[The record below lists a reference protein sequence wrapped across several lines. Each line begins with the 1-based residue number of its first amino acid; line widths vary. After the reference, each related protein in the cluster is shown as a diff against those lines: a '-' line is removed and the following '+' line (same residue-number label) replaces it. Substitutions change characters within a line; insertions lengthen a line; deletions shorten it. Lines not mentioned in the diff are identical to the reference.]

1 MASGKRNHHREHLA
15 YLAARILAE
24 DGTQDYASAKRKAA
38 RQAGAPSTQQLP
50 DNREIEAA
58 LRSWQA
64 LYQRESHASRL
75 QALREA
81 AVTAM
86 KWLAA
91 FNPWLTGSVWSGT
104 AGPHSD
110 INLQLFTDDGK
121 ALELFFLNGEQ
132 EYHMGQRKVRIG
144 DRTLDAAVVSFSVQ
158 GFPVNATLLPL
169 DLQRIVQKTGDGRV
183 VERARLVQVEALL
196 AASPLTVT

>member
-1 MASGKRNHHREHLA
+1 MASAKRNHHREHLA

-58 LRSWQA
+58 LRSWQS
-64 LYQRESHASRL
+64 LYQRDRHAAQLRD
-75 QALREA
+75 LREA
-81 AVTAM
+81 AIDAM
-86 KWLAA
+86 KLLAP
-91 FNPWLTGSVWSGT
+91 FNPWLTGSVLSGT

-121 ALELFFLNGEQ
+121 ALELSLLNFQ
-132 EYHMGQRKVRIG
+132 REYQVGTRKVRIG
-144 DRTLDAAVVSFSVQ
+144 DRVLDTSVISFTMN
-158 GFPVNATLLPL
+158 GIPVNALLLPL
-169 DLQRIVQKTGDGRV
+169 DLQRIVQKTADGRT
-183 VERARLVQVEALL
+183 VERARLAQVEALL
-196 AASPLTVT
+196 DGPATVT

>member
-1 MASGKRNHHREHLA
+1 MASAKRNHHREHLA

-58 LRSWQA
+58 LRSWQS
-64 LYQRESHASRL
+64 LYQGDRHAAQLRD
-75 QALREA
+75 LREA
-81 AVTAM
+81 AIDAM
-86 KWLAA
+86 KLLAP
-91 FNPWLTGSVWSGT
+91 FNPWLTGSVLSGT

-121 ALELFFLNGEQ
+121 ALELSLLNFQ
-132 EYHMGQRKVRIG
+132 REYQVGKRKVRIG
-144 DRTLDAAVVSFSVQ
+144 DRTLDASVISFTTNGV
-158 GFPVNATLLPL
+158 PVNALLLPL
-169 DLQRIVQKTGDGRV
+169 DLQRIVQKTADGRT
-183 VERARLVQVEALL
+183 VERARLAQVESLL
-196 AASPLTVT
+196 DGPATVT

>member
-38 RQAGAPSTQQLP
+38 RQAGVPSTHQLP

-58 LRSWQA
+58 LRSWQS
-64 LYQRESHASRL
+64 LYQRESHPFRL
-75 QALREA
+75 QTLREV
-81 AVTAM
+81 AVSAM
-86 KWLAA
+86 KWLAP
-91 FNPWLTGSVWSGT
+91 FNPWLTGSVLSGT

-121 ALELFFLNGEQ
+121 ALELFLLNSQQ
-132 EYHMGQRKVRIG
+132 EYHMGQRKLRIG
-144 DRTLDAAVVSFSVQ
+144 DRVLDAAVVSFTMQ
-158 GFPVNATLLPL
+158 GVPVNATMLPL
-169 DLQRIVQKTGDGRV
+169 DLQRIVQKTGDGRM
-183 VERARLVQVEALL
+183 VERARLAQVEALL
-196 AASPLTVT
+196 GADPATVT

>member
-64 LYQRESHASRL
+64 LYQRESHASHL

-81 AVTAM
+81 AITAM
-86 KWLAA
+86 KWLAP

-121 ALELFFLNGEQ
+121 ALELFFLNGQQ

-144 DRTLDAAVVSFSVQ
+144 DRTLDATVISFTVQ

-183 VERARLVQVEALL
+183 VERARLAQVEALL
-196 AASPLTVT
+196 AAPPLTVP